1 MFTTI
6 ISITLSVVSACCWLP
21 NLAIVLIYILKMII
35 QIFSST
41 FFKNKFP
48 KIGTELMYF
57 CQWRLLIL
65 WFIEFVLYQFNISRL
80 FISILKRIR
89 LCSWCPFS
97 FSVLSFFSSI
107 CSGLRFMPMC
117 ASDLEMSTGFLG
129 FAAALS
135 PGSACTVPWASPLSA
150 SDAVKVLWT
159 ENSCFSWRG
168 KLELSFPEEVKGFS
182 NFPVMGLKLPTGS
195 FLN

>member
-35 QIFSST
+35 PIFSST

-48 KIGTELMYF
+48 KIGTELLYF
-57 CQWRLLIL
+57 CQWRLFIL

-80 FISILKRIR
+80 FISILKRIH

-97 FSVLSFFSSI
+97 FSVLSFFFQRLFWVEI
-107 CSGLRFMPMC
+107 YAHVWFWFGNEYRVAGVCSGSLLGVCLHSAVGIPAVCLRC
-117 ASDLEMSTGFLG
+117 CE
-129 FAAALS
+129 
-135 PGSACTVPWASPLSA
+135 GSVDRKQLFQLA
-150 SDAVKVLWT
+150 
-159 ENSCFSWRG
+159 G
-168 KLELSFPEEVKGFS
+168 KTIAELSW
-182 NFPVMGLKLPTGS
+182 GS
-195 FLN
+195 KWF